1 MNVQS
6 NTLWEKYQQNSR
18 FMNAMSVMNVF
29 LSSARIFQYIFVMT
43 AYLYE
48 NSHDTH
54 ITWDKGN
61 YQVG

>member
-18 FMNAMSVMNVF
+18 FLNAMSVMNVF
-29 LSSARIFQYIFVMT
+29 LSLAEYSSILCDDRI
-43 AYLYE
+43 LYE

-54 ITWDKGN
+54 ISWDKQN
-61 YQVG
+61 DQVG